1 MTKQTLK
8 NSHAAS
14 PAKTVGKGIQVSV
27 KQKSVPL
34 LPHERDQSTQNQIRP
49 VDTVM
54 KQAAK
59 DIAGGLKDT
68 DRGEEANR
76 VYQKLKSKP

>member
-1 MTKQTLK
+1 MTTHTLK
-8 NSHAAS
+8 NINA
-14 PAKTVGKGIQVSV
+14 VSNANKVV
-27 KQKSVPL
+27 KDIRVSIKQQTVPL
-34 LPHERDQSTQNQIRP
+34 LPHERDQSTHNQTSPIR
-49 VDTVM
+49 TVI

-59 DIAGGLKDT
+59 DIARGIKDT